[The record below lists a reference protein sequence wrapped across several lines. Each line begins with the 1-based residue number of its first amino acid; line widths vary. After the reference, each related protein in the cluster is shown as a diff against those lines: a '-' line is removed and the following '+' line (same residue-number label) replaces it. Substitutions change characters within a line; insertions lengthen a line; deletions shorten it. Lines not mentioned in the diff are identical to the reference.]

1 MDHAAAFKA
10 LGDPKRVDMLKDI
23 AGRDDVCACDL
34 LERYDM
40 SQSTLSHHLGLLA
53 RAGLVRTRKQG
64 KWVHY
69 TADWDALRGL
79 AGVLSGIAD
88 APGDGA
94 GRDCG

>member
-10 LGDPKRVDMLKDI
+10 LGDPKRVGMLRDI
-23 AGRDDVCACDL
+23 AACDDVCACDL

-69 TADWDALRGL
+69 TADRDALREL
-79 AGVLSGIAD
+79 AGVLAGVAD
-88 APGDGA
+88 TPGG
-94 GRDCG
+94 GGCGCV